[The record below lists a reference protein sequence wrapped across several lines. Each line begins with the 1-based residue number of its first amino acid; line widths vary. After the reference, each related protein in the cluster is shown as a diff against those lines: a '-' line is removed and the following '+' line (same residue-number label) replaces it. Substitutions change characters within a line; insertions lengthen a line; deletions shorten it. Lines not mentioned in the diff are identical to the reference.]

1 MVNLPE
7 LYPIQA
13 CTFIFLLEMI
23 LKLVAFTWR
32 GYIKSGWNIFDGVVV
47 VISLVDAVLTLSTE
61 IDNTGASML
70 RSFRLVSSLITWSC
84 VVRYRRRSFQT
95 KRRYIRY
102 TCEVRFALAFSV

>member
-1 MVNLPE
+1 MVNLPG

-23 LKLVAFTWR
+23 LKLVALTWR

-61 IDNTGASML
+61 IDNTGANML

-84 VVRYRRRSFQT
+84 VVGYQTRSFAN
-95 KRRYIRY
+95 KKEIY
-102 TCEVRFALAFSV
+102 